1 MTHYVYTSVTRISDL
16 AAQDFKVQT
25 VDRTQ
30 WQTGDYVVGRV
41 LNTAGTLHN
50 IELPNGRMIEV
61 FENDLIIGTFGAR
74 MATLEAVG
82 NWQAIT
88 DDTFNALTSAGLFGQ
103 LISKSPFMPALMSL
117 RYVGHVTRNGKR
129 VGMGDFVHNPPEQTL
144 TAPVILIVGTS
155 MSAGKTTS
163 GRVIVRMLKQQGLQV
178 VAAKFTGAARYRDVL
193 SYKDAGADAIYDFV
207 DAGLPS
213 TVCDDQLFSSAMSKM
228 LSVIA
233 SNRPDVVVAEAG
245 ASPLEPYNG
254 DTAIALLGDRVC
266 FMLLCASDPYA
277 VMGVASA
284 FDRQPDLVAGGAANT
299 KAGIELVN
307 KLTGLPALNLMDQAS
322 YPDLQQRIL
331 KALGSLTTP

>member
-16 AAQDFKVQT
+16 AAQEFKVQP
-25 VDRTQ
+25 VDSAQ

-41 LNTAGTLHN
+41 LSTAGVMHN
-50 IELPNGRMIEV
+50 IELPSGRMIEV
-61 FENDLIIGTFGAR
+61 FEDDLVIGAFGER

-88 DDTFNALTSAGLFGQ
+88 NDTFNALTSAGLFGQ
-103 LISKSPFMPALMSL
+103 LTSKSSFMPALMSL
-117 RYVGHVTRNGKR
+117 HYVGHVTRSSKR
-129 VGMGDFVHNPPEQTL
+129 VRMSDFAKNKTEQTL
-144 TAPVILIVGTS
+144 SAPVILIVGTS
-155 MSAGKTTS
+155 MSSGKTTS
-163 GRVIVRMLKQQGLQV
+163 GRVIVRMLKKQGLKV
-178 VAAKFTGAARYRDVL
+178 VAAKLTGAARYRDVL

-213 TVCDDQLFSSAMSKM
+213 TVCDVPMFRSAMSKM

-233 SNRPDVVVAEAG
+233 SNRPDVVVVEAG

-254 DTAIALLGDRVC
+254 DTIMKLLDDQVC

-284 FDRQPDLVAGGAANT
+284 FARQPDLIAGGAANT
-299 KAGIELVN
+299 EAGIELVK
-307 KLTGLPALNLMDQAS
+307 KLTGFSALNLMEQAS
-322 YPDLQQRIL
+322 YHDLRQRL
-331 KALGSLTTP
+331 MKALGGVANP

>member
-16 AAQDFKVQT
+16 ADQEFKVQP
-25 VDRTQ
+25 VDREK

-41 LNTAGTLHN
+41 LSTAGVMHN

-61 FENDLIIGTFGAR
+61 FEDDLVIGAFGER

-82 NWQAIT
+82 SWQAIT
-88 DDTFNALTSAGLFGQ
+88 SDTFNALTSAGLFGQ
-103 LISKSPFMPALMSL
+103 LTSKSPYMPALMSL
-117 RYVGHVTRNGKR
+117 HYVGHVTRNNKR
-129 VGMGDFVHNPPEQTL
+129 MHMDDFVKNIAEQTL
-144 TAPVILIVGTS
+144 IAPVILIVGTS
-155 MSAGKTTS
+155 MSSGKTTS
-163 GRVIVRMLKQQGLQV
+163 GRVIVRILKQQGLQV
-178 VAAKFTGAARYRDVL
+178 VAAKLTGAARYRDVL

-213 TVCDDQLFSSAMSKM
+213 TVCDEQTFRNAMSNL

-233 SNRPDVVVAEAG
+233 SNRPDVVVIEAG

-254 DTAIALLGDRVC
+254 DTIMALLDDQVC

-284 FDRQPDLVAGGAANT
+284 FARQPDLIAGGAANT

-322 YPDLQQRIL
+322 YPDMQQRL
-331 KALGSLTTP
+331 VKVLGNVASP